1 MFMRVANNFALIDK
15 FPRFDTQGFDIDAYN
30 ETFRRS
36 NVIINA
42 HSSDVSYAEHWG
54 CLSIKCAFGGTEMY
68 KISDRYYAVTDDT
81 YFICNE
87 GQYYSSFIAAK
98 KTVESFTINFT
109 DAFVRQ
115 VKSSL
120 FANAKLID
128 DPDFMAGDSC
138 EFVEKLYRHSGDLKN
153 SIARLRALAKN
164 FGENR
169 GEISE
174 SYYHLLQN
182 LMLSQQHILND
193 VKEVHA
199 VKLST
204 QKELYKRL
212 HYAKDYI
219 ESCYADDVTLEKLG
233 QISCL
238 NSAYLLRNFKL
249 YFGQTPYQY
258 LINKRMSVAAR
269 MLAGSPI
276 PVSEICFDTGYADVS
291 SFCRLFKKV
300 YGCSPESYRASKT
313 KKVIFST

>member
-1 MFMRVANNFALIDK
+1 MPTANNFALIDK
-15 FPRFDTQGFDIDAYN
+15 FPRFDTPGFDIDAYN

-68 KISDRYYAVTDDT
+68 KISDRYYAVTDDAW
-81 YFICNE
+81 FICNE

-98 KTVESFTINFT
+98 EPVESFTINFT
-109 DAFVRQ
+109 HAFVTQ

-120 FANAKLID
+120 CADAKLID
-128 DPDFMAGDSC
+128 DPDFVAGGSC
-138 EFVEKLYRHSGDLKN
+138 EFVEKLYRHSGYLRN
-153 SIARLRALAKN
+153 SVTGLRALAKD

-174 SYYHLLQN
+174 SYYQLLQN
-182 LMLSQQHILND
+182 LMLSQQHILNE
-193 VKEVHA
+193 VKKVNA

-219 ESCYADDVTLEKLG
+219 ESCYTEDVTLEKLA

-238 NSAYLLRNFKL
+238 NSAHLLRNFKL

-258 LINKRMSVAAR
+258 LINKRISVAAS
-269 MLAGSPI
+269 LLVNTQI
-276 PVSEICFDTGYADVS
+276 PVSGICFDTGYADVS

-313 KKVIFST
+313 KKVIFCM

>member
-1 MFMRVANNFALIDK
+1 MLVANKFALIDK
-15 FPRFDTQGFDIDAYN
+15 FPRFDTPGFDIDAYN
-30 ETFRRS
+30 DTFRQS

-42 HSSDVSYAEHWG
+42 YSADVSYTEHWG

-68 KISDRYYAVTDDT
+68 KINDRYYAVTDDA

-98 KTVESFTINFT
+98 KPVESFTINFT
-109 DAFVRQ
+109 DAFVSQ
-115 VKSSL
+115 VKSS
-120 FANAKLID
+120 FYADAKLID
-128 DPDFMAGDSC
+128 DPGLIAGGPC
-138 EFVEKLYRHSGDLKN
+138 EFVERLYRHNSDLSSN
-153 SIARLRALAKN
+153 IAGLRHLAKN
-164 FGENR
+164 FNKNR

-174 SYYHLLQN
+174 SYYLLLQN
-182 LMLSQQHILND
+182 LLLSQQHILNEIKQ
-193 VKEVHA
+193 VNA

-219 ESCYADDVTLEKLG
+219 ESCYADEVTLEKLA

-238 NSAYLLRNFKL
+238 NSAYLLRKFKQ

-258 LINKRMSVAAR
+258 LINKRMAVAER
-269 MLAGSPI
+269 LLAITAIS
-276 PVSEICFDTGYADVS
+276 VSEICFITGYADVS
-291 SFCRLFKKV
+291 SFCRLFKKM
-300 YGCSPESYRASKT
+300 YKCSPESYRTSKT

>member
-1 MFMRVANNFALIDK
+1 MQAANNFALIDK
-15 FPRFDTQGFDIDAYN
+15 FPRFDTAGFNIDAYN
-30 ETFRRS
+30 ETFRQS

-68 KISDRYYAVTDDT
+68 KISDRYYAVTDDA

-98 KTVESFTINFT
+98 KAVESFTINFT

-120 FANAKLID
+120 QADAKLID
-128 DPDFMAGDSC
+128 DPDFIAGGSC
-138 EFVEKLYRHSGDLKN
+138 EFVEKLYCHGGYLTN
-153 SIARLRALAKN
+153 NIAGLRTLVKN
-164 FGENR
+164 FGENK

-174 SYYHLLQN
+174 GYYVLLQN
-182 LMLSQQHILND
+182 LMFSQRHILNEMKK
-193 VKEVHA
+193 VKA

-219 ESCYADDVTLEKLG
+219 ESCYVDDVTLEKLA

-258 LINKRMSVAAR
+258 LINKRISVAAR
-269 MLAGSPI
+269 LLINTQI

-300 YGCSPESYRASKT
+300 HGRSPESYRAGQA
-313 KKVIFST
+313 KKVIFNT